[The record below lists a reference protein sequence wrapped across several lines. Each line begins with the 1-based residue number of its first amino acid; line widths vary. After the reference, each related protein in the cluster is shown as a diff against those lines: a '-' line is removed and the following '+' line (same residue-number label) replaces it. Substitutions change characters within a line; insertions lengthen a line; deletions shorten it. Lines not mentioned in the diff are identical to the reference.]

1 MLNYNLIIIYLNNIC
16 IFGEQLKQIGIMENL
31 RNQYYNEIEVLTKK
45 LQSFDTDQYGK
56 SYSNES
62 FNISNR
68 IDELEE
74 LISNTWVN

>member
-1 MLNYNLIIIYLNNIC
+1 MLNYNLIIIYLNNIR

>member
-1 MLNYNLIIIYLNNIC
+1 MNNSIIYLNKGC
-16 IFGEQLKQIGIMENL
+16 RFGEQLKQIGIMENL

>member
-1 MLNYNLIIIYLNNIC
+1 MINSIIYLNNIS

>member
-1 MLNYNLIIIYLNNIC
+1 MINSIIYLNNIR

-74 LISNTWVN
+74 LIFNTWVN

>member
-1 MLNYNLIIIYLNNIC
+1 
-16 IFGEQLKQIGIMENL
+16 MENL

-62 FNISNR
+62 FNISSR

>member
-1 MLNYNLIIIYLNNIC
+1 MLKC
-16 IFGEQLKQIGIMENL
+16 IFTIVLLKCNRIFDSTNKTNDMETL
-31 RNQYYNEIEVLTKK
+31 RTEYYNEIEMLTKK

-68 IDELEE
+68 IDEFEE
-74 LISNTWVN
+74 LISNTWIK

>member
-1 MLNYNLIIIYLNNIC
+1 MINSVIYLNKGC

>member
-1 MLNYNLIIIYLNNIC
+1 MINSIVYLNNIC